1 MGRND
6 EQFENYLR
14 EFELRRPRALASQRE
29 TAVTSWRRL
38 AAAAGVMVA
47 LGTSLWLVMHAPERQ
62 EPNIATRDSAAPAP
76 AKKTVRTP
84 LALLPFT
91 RLALTDPARLDA
103 ELSAASRE
111 VLPDFRSD
119 ASALRILAKE

>member
-47 LGTSLWLVMHAPERQ
+47 LGTSLWLVMHSSERQ
-62 EPNIATRDSAAPAP
+62 ELKIATKDAAAPAE
-76 AKKTVRTP
+76 KTVRTP
-84 LALLPFT
+84 LSLLPFT
-91 RLALTDPARLDA
+91 RLAVTDPARLDA
-103 ELSAASRE
+103 ELSAASRR
-111 VLPDFRSD
+111 VLPNFRGDGST
-119 ASALRILAKE
+119 LRVLAKE

>member
-14 EFELRRPRALASQRE
+14 EFELRKPRALGSQSE

-47 LGTSLWLVMHAPERQ
+47 LGTSLWLVMHSPERR
-62 EPNIATRDSAAPAP
+62 ELKVATKEAATP

-91 RLALTDPARLDA
+91 RLALTDPVRLDA

-111 VLPDFRSD
+111 VLPDFRND